1 MNYLQAYDR
10 FLHADEEIRAMGL
23 TPVNP
28 MILGLQAS
36 RPWWM
41 HMAYDIWLL
50 IRCGNLYLQP
60 NWRQSRGARIERR
73 VAVWL
78 GLNIH
83 LARGNEE

>member
-1 MNYLQAYDR
+1 
-10 FLHADEEIRAMGL
+10 
-23 TPVNP
+23 
-28 MILGLQAS
+28 
-36 RPWWM
+36 
-41 HMAYDIWLL
+41 MAYDIWLI